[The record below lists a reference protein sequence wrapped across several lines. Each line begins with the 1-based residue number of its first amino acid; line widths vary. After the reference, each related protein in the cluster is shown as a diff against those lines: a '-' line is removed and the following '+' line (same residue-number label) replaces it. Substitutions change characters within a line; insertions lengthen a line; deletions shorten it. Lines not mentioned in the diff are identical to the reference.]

1 MFEDEEAARRAEA
14 ALGGARPHLDRISSV
29 VRLIDGRE
37 PAISAAPPPAEPA
50 TAEAPAAAAP
60 RQSWLRENRLKVAL
74 GIAVAEGL
82 FVALEEDFSRVTVI
96 VIAIP
101 VILFWLLAGRTLDSE
116 LGREISWILAMSQ
129 ALAVCAAVVAI
140 FIPLRRARDRGD
152 LRCGRRVPALP
163 RPAGRVDAL
172 RAIAA
177 VREWVGRGA

>member
-1 MFEDEEAARRAEA
+1 MAE
-14 ALGGARPHLDRISSV
+14 GQPS
-29 VRLIDGRE
+29 
-37 PAISAAPPPAEPA
+37 PPPTPQPAVPA

-129 ALAVCAAVVAI
+129 ALAVVAAIVAI
-140 FIPLRRARDRGD
+140 LIP
-152 LRCGRRVPALP
+152 
-163 RPAGRVDAL
+163 
-172 RAIAA
+172 AIALVLAGIFGA
-177 VREWVGRGA
+177 VAAYLLYHDRPDQSTRSAR